1 MKKLNK
7 FVKLTLALIISAFI
21 SFTPLMAQELAPE
34 HLALAR
40 KYVDLTDQ
48 SKIYEVSLLQSGV
61 NTMNTLMAKNS
72 EIADELNEAIG
83 KTIAEYADKKG
94 DLLDKFARVYAST
107 FTIEEMQ
114 EIVDFYETETGKKLA
129 SNNAIIN
136 KDLQTVMG
144 IFESN
149 LRIEFF
155 AKVRS
160 KLRDKGIDI

>member
-61 NTMNTLMAKNS
+61 NTMNTLMAKNA
-72 EIADELNEAIG
+72 EIVDELNEAIG
-83 KTIAEYADKKG
+83 TTIAEYADKKG

-107 FTIEEMQ
+107 FTMEEMQ

-129 SNNAIIN
+129 SNNALIN
-136 KDLQTVMG
+136 NNLQTVMG

-149 LRIEFF
+149 LRVEFF